1 MQSLTI
7 PDALRNPNGYTAT
20 EILQALQ
27 GVTGSRKLS
36 FRYELLD
43 ENNKVKRELDT
54 VTSATISQ
62 DWLADIKRTAQFS
75 LRSGFQDPID
85 YLKDRIKPWV
95 RLHMPPK
102 PIAVPPAA
110 LPPAPESPPHFG
122 GLTDNFDSDSMSA
135 VWLSYEDGAV
145 NTGGRLHMPVNA
157 NFPAARS
164 NATWSLT
171 GSHVTAEL
179 TRIPEFGGTVGVN
192 SVSLTM
198 VILSN
203 TSGTNLMIRYRKT
216 GSSTSNKLEFCNNVG
231 GTDGSAVTIDYDPLE
246 HRWLQIREASGTV
259 YWETSRTG
267 FPGTWQIQR
276 TLATPAWVTSQDGTL
291 QLLFQS
297 FGDVDPNDYGEWD
310 NLNLTPEG
318 VDTPFMPQTVWTNNF
333 NGTPGVT
340 GEEITTNN
348 SARHGNALDEV
359 VGVAVY
365 DDTHTADGG
374 KAAMLGDITGSSD
387 GVLVARLRTAI
398 SEWSMRFYFYIQTD
412 GFLTVQPDGALT
424 DPASDMVFDNS
435 TNTVTLGTVSVP
447 SALRA
452 NFFNQLVKVEV
463 VTTTTLTT
471 YRVYWTDPSGSS
483 PDYVTSESNVGRDPL
498 LTVTVVGGGS
508 LTPRTWFD
516 NLTITE
522 PRTYQRFTDDSVNFV
537 EWPQGVFLLS
547 SPKRQTDAAGVI
559 TRDIDGYDLAQIL
572 QDDQVPDRFST
583 ANLLRVDDNFTRDVT
598 GTWGT
603 SSDGTVWLH
612 NTVANTTRGVVSS
625 SPGYAYVRI
634 QDDSS
639 TIRISQAGNT
649 QQEILVD
656 SEIYCRVGVSQL
668 SAGNAYIGAA
678 IFRLFSVSNYYRVR
692 IHFNTT
698 ASGFDVHLNV
708 TSTNNGT
715 VHTYGDIVNTGL
727 TYSAGEYFNFRAQC
741 IGHVMRAKLWKNGV
755 SEPAGWM
762 IEEEVDEQYRIDY
775 GYTGVAA
782 SNFTGT
788 TNVNQEVRFDLFQL
802 NPNPGNTYTGVV
814 EHLLVESNLPHKITA
829 NSSTIPVPKEWEAG
843 TNKRQIIQD
852 LLTAI
857 NYESLSFDEDG
868 YAVVKPYVS
877 PQDRGS
883 EYTYQDNELSVMYPE
898 VMQEYDLFSVANR
911 WIMTLSDPDRET
923 ITVDFTNS
931 DPASP
936 TSTVRRGR
944 TITSFEQG
952 QDADSEATMI
962 AKVARLAF
970 ESSQVYEAIEFSTAL
985 MPIHS
990 GNDVLTLIYDIMG
1003 INGQYA
1009 EVSWSMDLQAGAKM
1023 SHRAR
1028 RVVSVKA
1035 AADPG
1040 IIADDVVVTGALEA
1054 GNMAAGVTSLTP
1066 VANKP
1071 TKVVVSG
1078 LNLQGTGPV
1087 RVIATAETSV
1097 PGSTFREVTTADH
1110 TPYGFSIW
1118 GYRTNTTATN
1128 IHWLALRG
1136 A

>member
-7 PDALRNPNGYTAT
+7 PDTFRNPNGYTPD

-54 VTSATISQ
+54 VTSATIHQ

-102 PIAVPPAA
+102 AIATPPAA
-110 LPPAPESPPHFG
+110 LPPDPPSPPAFAA
-122 GLTDNFDSDSMSA
+122 LTDDFESA
-135 VWLSYEDGAV
+135 MMGPNWASYTNGV
-145 NTGGRLHMPVNA
+145 TNVGGRLRLPATTPV
-157 NFPAARS
+157 PAAVS
-164 NATWSLT
+164 NETWILT
-171 GSHVTAEL
+171 GSYVAAEL
-179 TRIPEFGGTVGVN
+179 VRVAQDGTIGDLVTSRMIIPSDTAGTD
-192 SVSLTM
+192 LT
-198 VILSN
+198 
-203 TSGTNLMIRYRKT
+203 IRHRKA
-216 GSSTSNKLEFCNNVG
+216 GSSTENRLEFASNVG
-231 GTDGSAVTIDYDPLE
+231 STDGSEVSIPYDADE
-246 HRWLQIREASGTV
+246 HRWVRIRESAGTV
-259 YWETSRTG
+259 YFETSRTG

-276 TLATPAWVTSQDGTL
+276 SLATPAWVTSHSPHNLEFRST
-291 QLLFQS
+291 
-297 FGDVDPNDYGEWD
+297 GDVNPDDYYEWD

-340 GEEITTNN
+340 GEAITTNN

-387 GVLVARLRTAI
+387 GVLVARLRTELA
-398 SEWSMRFYFYIQTD
+398 EWSMRFYYWVQTD
-412 GFLTVQPDGALT
+412 GFLTVQPDGALIN
-424 DPASDMVFDNS
+424 PASDMVFDNS

-447 SALRA
+447 SALRP

-463 VTTTTLTT
+463 VTTLSLTT
-471 YRVYWTDPSGSS
+471 YRVYWTDPAGSS
-483 PDYVTSESNVGRDPL
+483 PDYVTSESNVGRDPM
-498 LTVTVVGGGS
+498 LTVTMVGGGS

-516 NLTITE
+516 NLLITQ
-522 PRTYQRFTDDSVNFV
+522 PRVYQRFTDDSVNFV

-547 SPKRQTDAAGVI
+547 SPKRESDAADVI
-559 TRDIDGYDLAQIL
+559 SRDIDGYDLAQIL

-583 ANLLRVDDNFTRDVT
+583 ANLLRVNDNFSRDVT
-598 GTWGT
+598 GSWGT
-603 SSDGTVWLH
+603 SADGTVWLH
-612 NTVANTTRGVVSS
+612 NSVANTTRGVVSS
-625 SPGYAYVRI
+625 SPGYAFIRI

-639 TIRISQAGNT
+639 QIRLSQAGNT
-649 QQEILVD
+649 TQEILVD

-668 SAGNAYIGAA
+668 STGNAFIGAA
-678 IFRLFSVSNYYRVR
+678 VFRLFSSNDYYRVR

-708 TSTNNGT
+708 ASTNAGT

-762 IEEEVDEQYRIDY
+762 IEEEVDEQYRITY
-775 GYTGVAA
+775 GYTGVAG

-802 NPNPGNTYTGVV
+802 NPNPANTYTGVV
-814 EHLLVESNLPHKITA
+814 EHLLVESNLPRKITA
-829 NSSTIPVPKEWEAG
+829 NSATIPVPKEWEAG
-843 TNKRQIIQD
+843 TSKRQIISD
-852 LLTAI
+852 LLSAI

-868 YAVVKPYVS
+868 FAVVKPYVS
-877 PQDRGS
+877 PQDRGA

-898 VMQEYDLFSVANR
+898 VMQEYDLFSVPNR

-962 AKVARLAF
+962 SRVARLAF

-990 GNDVLTLIYDIMG
+990 GNDVLALIYDPLG

-1009 EVSWSMDLQAGAKM
+1009 EVSWDMELQAGAKM
-1023 SHRAR
+1023 THRAR
-1028 RVVSVKA
+1028 RVISLVA
-1035 AADPG
+1035 ATDPG
-1040 IIADDVVVTGALEA
+1040 IIADDVVVTGALDA
-1054 GNMAAGVTSLTP
+1054 GNIAAGVTSLTP